1 MMHIKAF
8 IGPLFLG
15 INCYCYSLR
24 QADPAQHVALL
35 NKKGCVGKEEPN
47 CDEHAKDNVIPPCM
61 ANSEI
66 IPGTD
71 CGHVSEVIPK
81 FEKSIMV
88 GKLQGEATNTISSAD
103 AAAASA
109 EDAAKF
115 AKEAAKMAKD
125 VGGKAADGAAK
136 DAEDAAGK
144 AEEAATKATEAS
156 GALETSLDD
165 MKTHDVSKTGP
176 YAMPEKKI
184 QKVKKDKEEAK
195 SAAAVANAAASTA
208 LSEAADAQETM
219 LKSAEGAMK
228 LITVIVDETEKTIA
242 TAKELKQN
250 ATWAVKD
257 VASLEK
263 PTNDLKDEVQKKID
277 DEEHADQKPVF
288 EAIYENLDTE
298 MEGAKTAATDL
309 KKKVVNDNADLPK
322 AISTAEDKVKPIA
335 ELKLAMERTGLPPD
349 SIGKSMKDVKATET
363 ALKALKE
370 QMFLVDQGIKSC
382 VKRMKRVGRSA
393 DKAKKFKIDWA
404 PPPMTPLGAIGAG
417 KGEGGVKKGLLQL
430 SIED

>member
-1 MMHIKAF
+1 MKRLVEMVRI
-8 IGPLFLG
+8 FLAILLSG
-15 INCYCYSLR
+15 IHCHGYSLR
-24 QADPAQHVALL
+24 HA
-35 NKKGCVGKEEPN
+35 KKGCIGKEEPN

-81 FEKSIMV
+81 FEKSVLV
-88 GKLQGEATNTISSAD
+88 GKLQGQATNTISTAD
-103 AAAASA
+103 SAAAGA
-109 EDAAKF
+109 EEAAKM

-136 DAEDAAGK
+136 DAEDAATK

-156 GALETSLDD
+156 GTLETSLDD
-165 MKTHDVSKTGP
+165 MKTHDISKTGP

-184 QKVKKDKEEAK
+184 QKVKKDTTDAK
-195 SAAAVANAAASTA
+195 SAAAMATAAANTA
-208 LSEAADAQETM
+208 MDEAADAQKTM
-219 LKSAEGAMK
+219 LKSAEGALK
-228 LITVIVDETEKTIA
+228 LIKAIVDSTEA
-242 TAKELKQN
+242 TLEEAKELKQN

-257 VASLEK
+257 VKTLEG
-263 PTNDLKDEVQKKID
+263 PVGELKDKVQKNID

-298 MEGAKTAATDL
+298 MEGAKTAAVDL

-322 AISTAEDKVKPIA
+322 AIKDAADKVKPLA
-335 ELKLAMERTGLPPD
+335 ETKLEMERTGLPPD
-349 SIGKSMKDVKATET
+349 NIGTTMGAVKETET
-363 ALKALKE
+363 ALKTLKE

-393 DKAKKFKIDWA
+393 DKAKKYKVDWA

-417 KGEGGVKKGLLQL
+417 KGEGGVKKGLLQV
-430 SIED
+430 SIEA

>member
-1 MMHIKAF
+1 MKLALVGALLLAVSCHSA
-8 IGPLFLG
+8 
-15 INCYCYSLR
+15 SLR
-24 QADPAQHVALL
+24 HAQQ
-35 NKKGCVGKEEPN
+35 KKGCAGKAEPD
-47 CDEHAKDNVIPPCM
+47 CDEHSKDKVIPDCM

-81 FEKSIMV
+81 FDKSVLV
-88 GKLQGEATNTISSAD
+88 GNLQGEAGNMISTAD
-103 AAAASA
+103 TAAAGA
-109 EDAAKF
+109 EEAAKM
-115 AKEAAKMAKD
+115 AKAAAKMAKD

-136 DAEDAAGK
+136 DAEDAAEK

-309 KKKVVNDNADLPK
+309 KKMIVNDNADLPK
-322 AISTAEDKVKPIA
+322 AIKKSEDEIKPLAET
-335 ELKLAMERTGLPPD
+335 KLEMERTGLPPD
-349 SIGKSMKDVKATET
+349 NVGKTLGKVKKSE
-363 ALKALKE
+363 KALKDLKE
-370 QMFLVDQGIKSC
+370 KMFLVDQGVKSC